1 MKELIPMDEYG
12 VFCDAQD
19 TARANSLMVAK
30 VFDKRHAD
38 VLRDIEKITAP
49 KSGLSKEFGERNFA
63 LSSYKSEQNKKLP
76 CYNMTRDGFTLL
88 VMGYTAAKMR
98 RSSKK
103 RTSAGS
109 TRWKNSSRR
118 WWKPGR
124 SSRF

>member
-30 VFDKRHAD
+30 VFGKRHAD

-63 LSSYKSEQNKKLP
+63 LSSYKSEPPFPHILP
-76 CYNMTRDGFTLL
+76 LEIYVAIVKEMAVKYGVTLE
-88 VMGYTAAKMR
+88 
-98 RSSKK
+98 
-103 RTSAGS
+103 SA
-109 TRWKNSSRR
+109 
-118 WWKPGR
+118 
-124 SSRF
+124 